1 MKSKTPK
8 YRSLSQRIV
17 VQFCLMTVALSL
29 FFGLLSFLFLY
40 VVEDGFIVKNIT
52 QEARYLETEYQTSGV
67 WPEPRNSTMSL
78 HQSKHSFPDDIRD
91 IALQEPQRSEFYGE
105 QGKHYHAY
113 ELAAYPGVF
122 LLAEVSAE
130 LQVRK
135 IKHGV
140 IIFLVISTL
149 IVTLVAC
156 FIAWLLARKTT
167 KPLQQL
173 VQLVDGV
180 APEQIPDK
188 FATRFPNDEVGML
201 ANTLEHTLGR
211 IGEALERE
219 KCFTRDASHELRTPL
234 AVIKNAVELYRSKN
248 AKDENNS
255 AILDRIY
262 DAATQMQK
270 TVQALLVLAREEHN
284 TALKQKVKLMPLL
297 ETAILDNRLL
307 LEGKDVEV
315 EVRESCDT
323 EVLATPEMLK
333 VLLDNLLSN
342 AFQYTDE
349 GMVQLWW
356 QQGCLHIQ
364 DSGPGIEPEI
374 SQRITQAGVKGVQ
387 STGFGFGLSIVKRL
401 CDNQGWVFSVHSDKG
416 TTIIISFYA

>member
-17 VQFCLMTVALSL
+17 VQFCLMTVGLSL
-29 FFGLLSFLFLY
+29 FFGMLSFLFLY
-40 VVEDGFIVKNIT
+40 VVEDGFIVKSIAR
-52 QEARYLETEYQTSGV
+52 EARYLEAEYQASGS
-67 WPEPRNSTMSL
+67 WPEPRTSNMSL
-78 HQSKHSFPDDIRD
+78 HQSKQSFPDDIRD
-91 IALQEPQRSEFYGE
+91 IALQEPHRSEFYGE
-105 QGKHYHAY
+105 EGKHYHAY
-113 ELAAYPGVF
+113 ELEAYPGVY
-122 LLAEVSAE
+122 LVAEVSAD

-140 IIFLVISTL
+140 ITFLIIATL
-149 IVTLVAC
+149 IVTFVAC

-188 FATRFPNDEVGML
+188 FAAQFPNDEVGLL
-201 ANTLEHTLGR
+201 ASTLEHTLGR

-248 AKDENNS
+248 AKDENNG

-270 TVQALLVLAREEHN
+270 TVQALLVLARGEHN
-284 TALKQKVKLMPLL
+284 AALKQKVQLMPVL

-307 LEGKDVEV
+307 LEGKNVEI
-315 EVRESCDT
+315 EVSESCDT
-323 EVLATPEMLK
+323 EVLAAPEMLK

-342 AFQYTDE
+342 AFQFTSE
-349 GMVQLWW
+349 GMVRLWW
-356 QQGCLHIQ
+356 QKGSLHIQ
-364 DSGPGIEPEI
+364 DSGPGIEAEI
-374 SQRITQAGVKGVQ
+374 SDKIMDVGVKGAQ

-401 CDNQGWVFSVHSDKG
+401 CDHQGWSLAVEAQKG
-416 TTIIISFYA
+416 TTVTVVFS